1 LSTARPPLAEIAAAI
16 AVARCPGCG
25 AILNL
30 ASERLEPGWRRA
42 SAQRHRCPLGTP
54 PATRP
59 AAPKVASL
67 TIYAASA
74 VLIAAAAI
82 GYVVATSMAP
92 A

>member
-1 LSTARPPLAEIAAAI
+1 
-16 AVARCPGCG
+16 
-25 AILNL
+25 
-30 ASERLEPGWRRA
+30 
-42 SAQRHRCPLGTP
+42 
-54 PATRP
+54 
-59 AAPKVASL
+59 VASL